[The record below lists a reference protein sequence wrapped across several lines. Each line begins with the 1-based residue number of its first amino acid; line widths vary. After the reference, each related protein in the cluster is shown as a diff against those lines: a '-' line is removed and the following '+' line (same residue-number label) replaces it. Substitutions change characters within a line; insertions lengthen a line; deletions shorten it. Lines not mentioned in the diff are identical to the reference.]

1 MKTEQFES
9 VESDT
14 RPHSTTRADEAARGE
29 IIEMVPL
36 ILTLKN
42 ILVPIDFSDTSLKAL
57 QYAIPF
63 AKQFEAKIT
72 LLHVVDLPMY
82 PQEFG
87 YTLVDDSKVFDGTKK
102 RLAELAARM
111 IAPEFLADAVVRRG
125 VAFDTIVD
133 VARDTQADLIIT
145 TTHGYTGLKH
155 VVMGSTAERIVRHA
169 PCPVLVVREREHEFA

>member
-1 MKTEQFES
+1 MKTVEFEP
-9 VESDT
+9 VESDGGL
-14 RPHSTTRADEAARGE
+14 RPTTRADETATGE

-42 ILVPIDFSDTSLKAL
+42 ILVPIDFSATSRKAL
-57 QYAIPF
+57 QYAVPF

-87 YTLVDDSKVFDGTKK
+87 YLFIDESQTLDGQKK
-102 RLAELAARM
+102 SLAELAARM
-111 IAPEFLADAVVRRG
+111 IAPELLARTIVRRG
-125 VAFDTIVD
+125 LAWDTVVA
-133 VARDTQADLIIT
+133 VARETQADLIIT

-155 VVMGSTAERIVRHA
+155 VLMGSTAERIVRHA
-169 PCPVLVVREREHEFA
+169 PCPVLVVREKEHEFV

>member
-1 MKTEQFES
+1 MNTAEFEP

-14 RPHSTTRADEAARGE
+14 GLHRTTRDSETSSGE

-36 ILTLKN
+36 VLSLKN
-42 ILVPIDFSDTSLKAL
+42 ILVPIDFSETSRKAL
-57 QYAIPF
+57 QYAVPF

-87 YTLVDDSKVFDGTKK
+87 YLLVDESQAMDGTKK
-102 RLAELAARM
+102 SLADLATRT
-111 IAPEFLADAVVRRG
+111 IAPELLAQTIVRRG
-125 VAFDTIVD
+125 LAWDTVVS
-133 VARDTQADLIIT
+133 VARETQADLIIT

-155 VVMGSTAERIVRHA
+155 VFMGSTAERIVRHA
-169 PCPVLVVREREHEFA
+169 PCPVLVVREKVHEFV